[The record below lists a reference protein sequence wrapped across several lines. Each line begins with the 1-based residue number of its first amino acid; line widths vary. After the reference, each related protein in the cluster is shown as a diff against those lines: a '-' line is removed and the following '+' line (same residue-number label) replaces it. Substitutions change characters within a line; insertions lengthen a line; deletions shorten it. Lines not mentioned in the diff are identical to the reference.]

1 MLKSVIA
8 LPAVTVRESS
18 TVLSLRVALTC
29 ISLIPLDFGV
39 NTPSDESVAS
49 FVSAG
54 ASAVAHIISF
64 VSGFVS
70 PHSRFTDEFV
80 LSLDGNTFALK
91 VVGVS
96 LGTALLPSI
105 LTEEILPTT
114 PALDTFIVTFL
125 ETPPT
130 VAVRVV
136 DLLYSTSPSPPS
148 RPVTV
153 PEASTTAIDLS
164 AISQVRSPVY
174 APAGTTF
181 VIASCVVEP
190 SLTDTDESVTV
201 FVPLI
206 ISKDSTGRSFC
217 STTLKVMVST
227 KATLLASYALTVTE
241 PAAVN
246 VTSPVS
252 EIVARLP
259 ELVSNTL
266 PPISHFTE
274 CLSLTGVTAA

>member
-1 MLKSVIA
+1 MIVIGRCYIRDCKLRGLALINRCAAADAEVCYRLARRYGKRVLNGFIVKSCSYVYFA
-8 LPAVTVRESS
+8 NTARFRGEYTVGRKRSK
-18 TVLSLRVALTC
+18 LCLGGC
-29 ISLIPLDFGV
+29 P
-39 NTPSDESVAS
+39 
-49 FVSAG
+49 
-54 ASAVAHIISF
+54 AVAHIISF
-64 VSGFVS
+64 VSGFVR

-105 LTEEILPTT
+105 STEEILPTT

-125 ETPPT
+125 ETPPV

-227 KATLLASYALTVTE
+227 KLHCSRRM
-241 PAAVN
+241 P
-246 VTSPVS
+246 
-252 EIVARLP
+252 
-259 ELVSNTL
+259 
-266 PPISHFTE
+266 
-274 CLSLTGVTAA
+274 

>member
-1 MLKSVIA
+1 M
-8 LPAVTVRESS
+8 
-18 TVLSLRVALTC
+18 
-29 ISLIPLDFGV
+29 
-39 NTPSDESVAS
+39 
-49 FVSAG
+49 
-54 ASAVAHIISF
+54 
-64 VSGFVS
+64 
-70 PHSRFTDEFV
+70 

-105 LTEEILPTT
+105 STEEILPTT

-125 ETPPT
+125 ETPPA

-217 STTLKVMVST
+217 STTLKVIVST

>member
-1 MLKSVIA
+1 MYFTNTARFRGEYTVGRKRSKLCLGWCLGGCPYYFICIGICKS
-8 LPAVTVRESS
+8 P
-18 TVLSLRVALTC
+18 LS
-29 ISLIPLDFGV
+29 
-39 NTPSDESVAS
+39 
-49 FVSAG
+49 
-54 ASAVAHIISF
+54 
-64 VSGFVS
+64 
-70 PHSRFTDEFV
+70 FTDEFV

-201 FVPLI
+201 L
-206 ISKDSTGRSFC
+206 C
-217 STTLKVMVST
+217 
-227 KATLLASYALTVTE
+227 
-241 PAAVN
+241 
-246 VTSPVS
+246 
-252 EIVARLP
+252 RL
-259 ELVSNTL
+259 
-266 PPISHFTE
+266 
-274 CLSLTGVTAA
+274 

>member
-1 MLKSVIA
+1 M
-8 LPAVTVRESS
+8 
-18 TVLSLRVALTC
+18 
-29 ISLIPLDFGV
+29 
-39 NTPSDESVAS
+39 
-49 FVSAG
+49 
-54 ASAVAHIISF
+54 
-64 VSGFVS
+64 
-70 PHSRFTDEFV
+70 
-80 LSLDGNTFALK
+80 LSLDGKTFALK

-125 ETPPT
+125 ETPPA

>member
-1 MLKSVIA
+1 M
-8 LPAVTVRESS
+8 
-18 TVLSLRVALTC
+18 
-29 ISLIPLDFGV
+29 
-39 NTPSDESVAS
+39 
-49 FVSAG
+49 
-54 ASAVAHIISF
+54 
-64 VSGFVS
+64 
-70 PHSRFTDEFV
+70 
-80 LSLDGNTFALK
+80 
-91 VVGVS
+91 
-96 LGTALLPSI
+96 
-105 LTEEILPTT
+105 
-114 PALDTFIVTFL
+114 
-125 ETPPT
+125 
-130 VAVRVV
+130 
-136 DLLYSTSPSPPS
+136 
-148 RPVTV
+148 TV

-206 ISKDSTGRSFC
+206 ISKDSTGISFC

>member
-1 MLKSVIA
+1 M
-8 LPAVTVRESS
+8 
-18 TVLSLRVALTC
+18 
-29 ISLIPLDFGV
+29 
-39 NTPSDESVAS
+39 
-49 FVSAG
+49 
-54 ASAVAHIISF
+54 
-64 VSGFVS
+64 
-70 PHSRFTDEFV
+70 
-80 LSLDGNTFALK
+80 
-91 VVGVS
+91 
-96 LGTALLPSI
+96 
-105 LTEEILPTT
+105 
-114 PALDTFIVTFL
+114 
-125 ETPPT
+125 
-130 VAVRVV
+130 
-136 DLLYSTSPSPPS
+136 
-148 RPVTV
+148 TV

>member
-1 MLKSVIA
+1 MVIIGRCYIRDCKLRGLA
-8 LPAVTVRESS
+8 LINRCAAADAEVCYRLARRYGKR
-18 TVLSLRVALTC
+18 VLNGFIVRVALTC

-70 PHSRFTDEFV
+70 PHSRFIDEFV
-80 LSLDGNTFALK
+80 LSLDGKTFALK

-125 ETPPT
+125 ETPPA

-164 AISQVRSPVY
+164 AISQVRSPV
-174 APAGTTF
+174 
-181 VIASCVVEP
+181 
-190 SLTDTDESVTV
+190 
-201 FVPLI
+201 
-206 ISKDSTGRSFC
+206 
-217 STTLKVMVST
+217 
-227 KATLLASYALTVTE
+227 
-241 PAAVN
+241 
-246 VTSPVS
+246 
-252 EIVARLP
+252 
-259 ELVSNTL
+259 
-266 PPISHFTE
+266 
-274 CLSLTGVTAA
+274 